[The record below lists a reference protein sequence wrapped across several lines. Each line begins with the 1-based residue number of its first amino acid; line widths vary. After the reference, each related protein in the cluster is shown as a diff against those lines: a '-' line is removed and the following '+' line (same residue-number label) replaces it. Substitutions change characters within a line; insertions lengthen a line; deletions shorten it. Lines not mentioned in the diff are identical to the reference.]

1 MPFGWGVRAAVHA
14 GRGELLAFGVW
25 AAAAVAALL
34 GAVGVAGGLAQ
45 RLSRGDID
53 LGRAPS
59 RALGEGPWLVLP
71 GALLALVEKD
81 LRLLWRDP
89 RVRAALA
96 TGLIAPAVLLVI
108 LSSGAARGSSGGFL
122 FFIAAFTGL
131 GVAGSNAFALERR
144 GITLLLMLPTSRSAI
159 LAAKNAVAIVLRL
172 PAVLLLAAASLVL
185 AEPGLIP
192 FVLATALVAALLSA
206 GADNFLAILFPTPV
220 PAVGQDP
227 WASTSGTRG
236 LAALALSALFFG
248 AAAVAALPFVF
259 LMGLPLMLGQPILGF
274 LSIPLALA
282 GTGGAYF
289 MLVSAAAR
297 LLEAR
302 EPELVARI
310 LAEE

>member
-1 MPFGWGVRAAVHA
+1 
-14 GRGELLAFGVW
+14 
-25 AAAAVAALL
+25 
-34 GAVGVAGGLAQ
+34 
-45 RLSRGDID
+45 
-53 LGRAPS
+53 
-59 RALGEGPWLVLP
+59 
-71 GALLALVEKD
+71 
-81 LRLLWRDP
+81 
-89 RVRAALA
+89 
-96 TGLIAPAVLLVI
+96 
-108 LSSGAARGSSGGFL
+108 L

-144 GITLLLMLPTSRSAI
+144 GISLLLMLPTSRTTL
-159 LAAKNAVAIVLRL
+159 LAAKNAVALVLRL

-192 FVLATALVAALLSA
+192 FVLATALVAAVLAA
-206 GADNFLAILFPTPV
+206 GADNFLAILVPTPV
-220 PAVGQDP
+220 PAAGQDP

-236 LAALALSALFFG
+236 LAALALSALFF
-248 AAAVAALPFVF
+248 AAAALAALPFV
-259 LMGLPLMLGQPILGF
+259 LLIGLPLMLGQPVLGL

-297 LLEAR
+297 MLEAR